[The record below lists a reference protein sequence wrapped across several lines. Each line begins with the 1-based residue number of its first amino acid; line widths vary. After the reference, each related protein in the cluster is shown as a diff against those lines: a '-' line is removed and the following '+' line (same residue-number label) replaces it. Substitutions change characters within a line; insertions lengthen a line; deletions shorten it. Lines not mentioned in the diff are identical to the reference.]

1 MGYLPIILALLGFLF
16 LWTIVNYQSIRIS
29 KNEVAQAIDDIF
41 KKAAARNQ
49 ALQDLSEQTTEED
62 AASEILGFI
71 RRKLDEQTDERLP
84 LAEKLEQEMHLDE
97 LMGDIPPPRGHTAY
111 EEAYQRLEKVHK
123 QYLQSVAS
131 YRKRVRDYNE
141 LISKNPSRLV
151 ASLTGFSPIKKV

>member
-29 KNEVAQAIDDIF
+29 KNEVSQAIDDIF

-49 ALQDLSEQTTEED
+49 ALKDLSQKATEED
-62 AASEILGFI
+62 ASSEILAFI

-84 LAEKLEQEMHLDE
+84 LAKKLEKEMHLDE
-97 LMGDIPPPRGHTAY
+97 LMGDIPPPSEHTAY

-123 QYLQSVAS
+123 QYRQSVAS

-151 ASLTGFSPIKKV
+151 ASLAGFSPIKKV